1 MKVFNKNILAIS
13 LQEAENLS
21 ISGTTALRWLT
32 PLIIRCVFNT
42 RVTHS
47 FMNDC
52 ELRVKIYCFSC
63 SNLPLIFFCIV
74 SQFHFYIPQFFF
86 ISTFR
91 KKIERRTGNE
101 SKRVT
106 TNLKAVLKR

>member
-63 SNLPLIFFCIV
+63 SNLPLIFFV
-74 SQFHFYIPQFFF
+74 SFLNFTFTFHSFF
-86 ISTFR
+86 SYLHLG
-91 KKIERRTGNE
+91 KK
-101 SKRVT
+101 
-106 TNLKAVLKR
+106 